1 MTLGHGAEGELGGQ
15 RIVYDVR
22 RRIQA
27 HRQSAEGTV
36 VESTAI
42 TRCGEGDPGR
52 VHHIGERLRWV
63 APEER
68 LCSKTQ
74 RMEHERYLDTLRRV
88 EAALH
93 LWRAPNELGA
103 IPTSQPAVAKTSDSP
118 ANSRRRASTA
128 TAFMAP
134 PMEMTTVRLP
144 H

>member
-1 MTLGHGAEGELGGQ
+1 MTLGHGFAEGELRGQ

-63 APEER
+63 SPEER

-74 RMEHERYLDTLRRV
+74 RMEHERYLDALRRV

-93 LWRAPNELGA
+93 LWRAPNELVHIRGSA
-103 IPTSQPAVAKTSDSP
+103 RGLRVAS
-118 ANSRRRASTA
+118 AMRTA
-128 TAFMAP
+128 GMR
-134 PMEMTTVRLP
+134 EYQSV
-144 H
+144 